1 MAILSEGAKAR
12 VNTLLNV
19 AKTAFHWGFMPTVLY
34 LGFQKGN
41 FTFLSSLEITFMI
54 NDLYHR
60 HWAWNAWTDFGQPS
74 LGLKSPSTTDSSQ
87 LGLYFKILLLFSISS
102 CEMDLIQE
110 HTLVLVPKFRFE
122 NFSATLLSEWIA
134 ADASVLSVMAVFQ
147 SCHVERE
154 CEVKQSCAF
163 CKF

>member
-41 FTFLSSLEITFMI
+41 FTFLSTMEITLTI

-60 HWAWNAWTDFGQPS
+60 H
-74 LGLKSPSTTDSSQ
+74 
-87 LGLYFKILLLFSISS
+87 
-102 CEMDLIQE
+102 
-110 HTLVLVPKFRFE
+110 
-122 NFSATLLSEWIA
+122 
-134 ADASVLSVMAVFQ
+134 
-147 SCHVERE
+147 
-154 CEVKQSCAF
+154 
-163 CKF
+163 